1 MIYCLRNV
9 IYGFAILKSPFG
21 MIQIL
26 RTTSGDVVLSFIFSK
41 KIVHRRSLFHTPQG
55 VYHRFAQQIYFTVGC
70 AYPYT
75 QPTKGRFLLPAFGLY
90 GMLDIGTGAGKLRK
104 IREEN
109 ARSPGNSG
117 AVKSVDAVF

>member
-41 KIVHRRSLFHTPQG
+41 KIVHRRSLFHTPRG

-70 AYPYT
+70 AYPYA
-75 QPTKGRFLLPAFGLY
+75 QPTKPGDLFYILALTVEIRMSPA
-90 GMLDIGTGAGKLRK
+90 TTRSSAAKPEAKLA
-104 IREEN
+104 E
-109 ARSPGNSG
+109 
-117 AVKSVDAVF
+117 